1 MEKQLPPNP
10 GYFQSELKRKA
21 ESAGGSFTK
30 FSTQKTALSQTH
42 DWSTNQEISAER
54 VHYDSCG
61 VVMHRDLFMFL
72 ARYVD
77 EDQLSLRDAC
87 CVSGMEFILLEA
99 WQCYQQSANLVAL
112 LNVGRLIRP

>member
-1 MEKQLPPNP
+1 
-10 GYFQSELKRKA
+10 LKRKA

-42 DWSTNQEISAER
+42 LTGARIKKSLSER

-61 VVMHRDLFMFL
+61 VVMHRDLLAFL
-72 ARYVD
+72 ADTSMRISCHCGMRLLRIRDGIHPARGMAV
-77 EDQLSLRDAC
+77 LSTIC
-87 CVSGMEFILLEA
+87 ESK
-99 WQCYQQSANLVAL
+99 AL